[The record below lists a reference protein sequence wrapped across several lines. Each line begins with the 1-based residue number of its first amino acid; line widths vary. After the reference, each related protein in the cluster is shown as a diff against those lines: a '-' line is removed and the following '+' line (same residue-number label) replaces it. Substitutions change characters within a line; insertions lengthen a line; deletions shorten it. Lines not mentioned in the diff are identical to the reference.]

1 MKLAVALGFAACL
14 VLAGTASGQ
23 QVFSLGTAVKIG
35 VSTDM
40 SGPYSDIGG
49 AGSVLE
55 DRETE
60 DLQREHDSA
69 LADPAEPRWLNH
81 SSAPSRPQQWRPRPT
96 RCLRAQQDLPTS
108 SWHAYQSQSWSTSSC
123 TWTTKA

>member
-23 QVFSLGTAVKIG
+23 EVFSLGTAVKIG

-49 AGSVLE
+49 AGSVGGANG
-55 DRETE
+55 DCRF
-60 DLQREHDSA
+60 RRH
-69 LADPAEPRWLNH
+69 R
-81 SSAPSRPQQWRPRPT
+81 
-96 RCLRAQQDLPTS
+96 
-108 SWHAYQSQSWSTSSC
+108 
-123 TWTTKA
+123 